1 MVTGIA
7 QKKLQSFISIVVPQE
22 KRYTEID
29 TLKITQRKDLKA
41 LERILKKLQNLFLH
55 VQL

>member
-41 LERILKKLQNLFLH
+41 LERILKNLQNLFLH